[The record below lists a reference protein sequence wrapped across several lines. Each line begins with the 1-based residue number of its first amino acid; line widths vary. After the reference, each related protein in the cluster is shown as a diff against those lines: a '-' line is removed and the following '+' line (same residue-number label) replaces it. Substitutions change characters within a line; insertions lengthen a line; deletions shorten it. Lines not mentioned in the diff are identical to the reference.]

1 METSSKLINTSLN
14 DRKELQSSE
23 PQAAITV
30 TKAVPSIPHIQ
41 KILVEDLK
49 DKPKTFIGSR
59 EWIGTFEVASCFMQ
73 NIDLYIYIYY
83 FVDWPVIK
91 IQCNHIFFL
100 TGVLNPRL
108 FV

>member
-59 EWIGTFEVASCFMQ
+59 DWIGTFEVASCFMQ
-73 NIDLYIYIYY
+73 NIDLYIYSI
-83 FVDWPVIK
+83 I
-91 IQCNHIFFL
+91 L
-100 TGVLNPRL
+100 
-108 FV
+108 

>member
-59 EWIGTFEVASCFMQ
+59 DWIGTFEVASCFMQ
-73 NIDLYIYIYY
+73 NIDLYIYI
-83 FVDWPVIK
+83 FMD
-91 IQCNHIFFL
+91 
-100 TGVLNPRL
+100 
-108 FV
+108 